1 MFDSRRLK
9 YKINS
14 IHDRALRITF
24 QDHLSTFQELLN
36 KDNSVSIHH
45 RNLQALAT
53 EMFKI
58 HRGLSPD
65 ILREIF
71 VPKISLYNL
80 RRNNT
85 FERRQVH
92 SVYHG
97 TESSSFLGPK
107 IWDLVTL
114 ELNQL
119 ESLEVF
125 EFKIKKWIPFECPC
139 RLCRTYIQQIGFL

>member
-1 MFDSRRLK
+1 MFHSRRLNN
-9 YKINS
+9 KINS
-14 IHDRALRITF
+14 THERALRITY

-36 KDNSVSIHH
+36 KGNSVSIHH
-45 RNLQALAT
+45 RNSQALAT

-80 RRNNT
+80 RKSNT

-92 SVYHG
+92 SVYYG
-97 TESSSFLGPK
+97 TESLSFLGPK
-107 IWDLVTL
+107 IWDLVPL
-114 ELNQL
+114 ELKQVETVKVL
-119 ESLEVF
+119 KL
-125 EFKIKKWIPFECPC
+125 KRKKWIPFECPS
-139 RLCRTYIQQIGFL
+139 RLC